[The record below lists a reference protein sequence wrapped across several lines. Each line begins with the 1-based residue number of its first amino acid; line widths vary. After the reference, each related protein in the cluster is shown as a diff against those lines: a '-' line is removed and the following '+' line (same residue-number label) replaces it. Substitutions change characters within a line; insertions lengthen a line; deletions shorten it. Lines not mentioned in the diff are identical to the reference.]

1 MGKGGNSGARNIMYE
16 PSGEFHFLPQHVLKK
31 QEACADDETYARE
44 TEMHNLQF
52 SVASV
57 PAS

>member
-1 MGKGGNSGARNIMYE
+1 MYE